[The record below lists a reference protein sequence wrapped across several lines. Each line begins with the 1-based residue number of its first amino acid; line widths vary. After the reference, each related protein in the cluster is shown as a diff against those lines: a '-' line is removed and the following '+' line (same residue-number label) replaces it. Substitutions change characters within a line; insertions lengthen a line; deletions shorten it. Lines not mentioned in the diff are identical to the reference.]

1 MPEDLVNIGSD
12 NGLVP
17 SGTKPLPEPVL
28 TKISD
33 DTYGITRPQWVKPSF
48 FSQEMEQVVEIFP

>member
-1 MPEDLVNIGSD
+1 MPSDACHNTSMMWWLVNIGLG

-28 TKISD
+28 IKIVD
-33 DTYGITRPQWVKPSF
+33 AMWRH
-48 FSQEMEQVVEIFP
+48 

>member
-1 MPEDLVNIGSD
+1 MYIFMIDTKSICTEWASRYVYQNLIDDKSTSGLV

-28 TKISD
+28 TTFC
-33 DTYGITRPQWVKPSF
+33 DTLSLP
-48 FSQEMEQVVEIFP
+48 